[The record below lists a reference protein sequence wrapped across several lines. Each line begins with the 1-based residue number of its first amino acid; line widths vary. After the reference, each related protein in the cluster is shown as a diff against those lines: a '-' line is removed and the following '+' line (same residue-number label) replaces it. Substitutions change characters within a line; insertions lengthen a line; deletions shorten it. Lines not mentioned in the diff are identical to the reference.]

1 MSAHYT
7 PYCLCS
13 SCSAHTFFEL
23 GRSVFGD
30 EQFVKL
36 SQRYRL
42 NEKQRE
48 KISDIV
54 RGLEEKKL
62 VEWNEMAK
70 GEKEC

>member
-1 MSAHYT
+1 MIQAHYS

-30 EQFVKL
+30 EQFVKR
-36 SQRYRL
+36 SVMYRL

-48 KISDIV
+48 KIAEIAIE
-54 RGLEEKKL
+54 LEEKKL
-62 VEWNEMAK
+62 VEWNSWAK
-70 GEKEC
+70 GEGA

>member
-1 MSAHYT
+1 MITAHYS

-23 GRSVFGD
+23 ARSVFGD

-36 SQRYRL
+36 SGRYKL

-48 KISDIV
+48 KIADIT
-54 RGLEEKKL
+54 REIEEKKL
-62 VEWNEMAK
+62 ESWNMMAK
-70 GEKEC
+70 GEKE